1 MIPSQTVELRPSS
14 PPAVK
19 IVCYIYRLSVG
30 DKAWQT
36 VTPSVTQHRVSNV
49 FWRGMVG
56 QHKSFFF
63 LSFFFSFFFFDAWI
77 SALSTERGGGFNWTL
92 VCFVAFA
99 EGIFLLCLRAKTPMR
114 LKAHTR
120 EKFPKNN
127 LEITTKDKNV
137 SKKICDLQNFKF
149 FLFLSRLSFLKQQSI
164 IFYLVTKIFQ
174 RTHAVYEEY
183 WKICLPAVLPINAS
197 SRKFCL
203 IVYQCNTIKL
213 LKEAKRAFTF
223 SENNNC

>member
-1 MIPSQTVELRPSS
+1 MTPSQTVELRPSS

-36 VTPSVTQHRVSNV
+36 IMPSVTQHCISSV

-56 QHKSFFF
+56 QNKSFFF
-63 LSFFFSFFFFDAWI
+63 LFFFFSFFVFDTWI
-77 SALSTERGGGFNWTL
+77 NALSNERGCGFNWTL

-99 EGIFLLCLRAKTPMR
+99 EGIFLLWFRAKTLTS

-127 LEITTKDKNV
+127 LEITTKIRTSQIKYAIFKI
-137 SKKICDLQNFKF
+137 SKI
-149 FLFLSRLSFLKQQSI
+149 FLYLSRLSFI
-164 IFYLVTKIFQ
+164 
-174 RTHAVYEEY
+174 
-183 WKICLPAVLPINAS
+183 
-197 SRKFCL
+197 
-203 IVYQCNTIKL
+203 
-213 LKEAKRAFTF
+213 
-223 SENNNC
+223 

>member
-1 MIPSQTVELRPSS
+1 MTPSQTVELRPSS

-30 DKAWQT
+30 DKAWQA
-36 VTPSVTQHRVSNV
+36 VTPSVTQHRMSSV
-49 FWRGMVG
+49 FWRGIVG

-77 SALSTERGGGFNWTL
+77 SALSTERGCGFNWNL

-99 EGIFLLCLRAKTPMR
+99 EGIFLLWFRAKTLTR

-127 LEITTKDKNV
+127 LQITTKIRTSQIKYAIFKI
-137 SKKICDLQNFKF
+137 SKI
-149 FLFLSRLSFLKQQSI
+149 FLYLSRLSFI
-164 IFYLVTKIFQ
+164 
-174 RTHAVYEEY
+174 
-183 WKICLPAVLPINAS
+183 
-197 SRKFCL
+197 
-203 IVYQCNTIKL
+203 
-213 LKEAKRAFTF
+213 
-223 SENNNC
+223 

>member
-1 MIPSQTVELRPSS
+1 MELRPSS

-36 VTPSVTQHRVSNV
+36 VTPSVTQHRMSNV

-77 SALSTERGGGFNWTL
+77 SALSTERGCGFNWTL

-99 EGIFLLCLRAKTPMR
+99 EGIFLLWFRAKTLTR

-137 SKKICDLQNFKF
+137 SNNICDLQNFKNF
-149 FLFLSRLSFLKQQSI
+149 FIFIETFLYLATEHYILFGYQNFPAYPRG
-164 IFYLVTKIFQ
+164 
-174 RTHAVYEEY
+174 YEEC
-183 WKICLPAVLPINAS
+183 WKICSPTVLPINAS
-197 SRKFCL
+197 SR
-203 IVYQCNTIKL
+203 
-213 LKEAKRAFTF
+213 
-223 SENNNC
+223 